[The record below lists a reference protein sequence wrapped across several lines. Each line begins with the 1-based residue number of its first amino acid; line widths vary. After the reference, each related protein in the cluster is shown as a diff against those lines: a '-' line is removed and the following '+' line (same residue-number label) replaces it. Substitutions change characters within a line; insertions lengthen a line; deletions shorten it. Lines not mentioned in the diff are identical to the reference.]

1 MLIVMAYFRPCRAQV
16 VDEKKTFEQDQIHIN
31 IGAMSH
37 FDHGKITFTPAMT
50 RNETIKEETS

>member
-1 MLIVMAYFRPCRAQV
+1 MAYFRPCRAQV